1 MLLPKRAVAL
11 CTLLLTGIA
20 LVQGEQPAHHEDGLR
35 AFVRLPFRDTTRAE
49 SYECER
55 VLLPKSD
62 GLYLTGIHPVV
73 NLSQH
78 HHIQLFG
85 VSPSWLL
92 MGASKCVSREAAGLP
107 CHHMYGLNFPHSA
120 VPRYPGI
127 AFTDARCLG
136 RCNCRLQAA
145 LTSRSSQYA
154 QMSMGEKLGGY
165 S

>member
-1 MLLPKRAVAL
+1 MTMLPKRAVAL

-20 LVQGEQPAHHEDGLR
+20 LVQGEQPAHHEDGLT

-73 NLSQH
+73 NLSQY

-92 MGASKCVSREAAGLP
+92 LGPGCLEMRVSRGSWSILAS
-107 CHHMYGLNFPHSA
+107 HGLNSPTPLSH
-120 VPRYPGI
+120 GI
-127 AFTDARCLG
+127 LG
-136 RCNCRLQAA
+136 
-145 LTSRSSQYA
+145 
-154 QMSMGEKLGGY
+154 
-165 S
+165 